1 MDWVL
6 DNVALIISLSLDHL
20 RLSVI
25 PIAMGFLVSLPLG
38 WYAHR
43 YAWSRGIVLTT
54 VGLLYT
60 VPSLALFMLLP
71 PVLGISML
79 SQTNVLVALSLYA
92 AAIMVRNAADA
103 FASIDPA
110 ALRAATALGYA
121 EWGRFFAVE
130 LPLAGP
136 VLVAGLRVVA
146 VSTVSLV
153 TVGVLVG
160 VPQSGLF
167 LHGWFPTAHCSRSGH
182 RSHHDLSCGY
192 GAGCRVSAC
201 GSNPVALVSPG
212 DCLDSE
218 PARMNLFLEA
228 WWWLL
233 SPEQYVGQG
242 GIPQRIGEHLYYT
255 FVAVGIAAAIA
266 IPVGYFIGHTGRGGV
281 WLVGI
286 AGAARALPSFGL
298 MLLLGVAIRGVGTR
312 QRGPCRARYFG
323 NSPLIGRGVCG
334 CSTNTPVDH

>member
-6 DNVALIISLSLDHL
+6 DNVTLIISLSLDHL

-25 PIAMGFLVSLPLG
+25 PIVMGFLVSLPLG

-160 VPQSGLF
+160 VPSLGYFFTDGFQRRIVPEVATGVIMTF
-167 LHGWFPTAHCSRSGH
+167 LVAMALDAVLVLVGRILLPW
-182 RSHHDLSCGY
+182 SHLAIAST
-192 GAGCRVSAC
+192 
-201 GSNPVALVSPG
+201 VSPR
-212 DCLDSE
+212 S
-218 PARMNLFLEA
+218 
-228 WWWLL
+228 
-233 SPEQYVGQG
+233 
-242 GIPQRIGEHLYYT
+242 
-255 FVAVGIAAAIA
+255 
-266 IPVGYFIGHTGRGGV
+266 
-281 WLVGI
+281 
-286 AGAARALPSFGL
+286 
-298 MLLLGVAIRGVGTR
+298 
-312 QRGPCRARYFG
+312 
-323 NSPLIGRGVCG
+323 
-334 CSTNTPVDH
+334 

>member
-25 PIAMGFLVSLPLG
+25 PIVMGFLVSLPLG

-160 VPQSGLF
+160 VPSLGYFFTDGFQRRIVPEVATGVIMTF
-167 LHGWFPTAHCSRSGH
+167 LVAMALDAVLVLVGRILLPW
-182 RSHHDLSCGY
+182 SHLAIAST
-192 GAGCRVSAC
+192 
-201 GSNPVALVSPG
+201 VSPR
-212 DCLDSE
+212 S
-218 PARMNLFLEA
+218 
-228 WWWLL
+228 
-233 SPEQYVGQG
+233 
-242 GIPQRIGEHLYYT
+242 
-255 FVAVGIAAAIA
+255 
-266 IPVGYFIGHTGRGGV
+266 
-281 WLVGI
+281 
-286 AGAARALPSFGL
+286 
-298 MLLLGVAIRGVGTR
+298 
-312 QRGPCRARYFG
+312 
-323 NSPLIGRGVCG
+323 
-334 CSTNTPVDH
+334 